1 MMVVVQ
7 TQYME
12 NYGYSSGTEFWKPKG
27 GYEYKITNVPED
39 ADQTKIFKAAI
50 RLIEYTNPMSREYV
64 VGTVTEPDNYLSRF
78 ERDQLEFDG
87 RIDFPEKV
95 IPYEDLPYLLMAKD
109 RDENKMLEEIE

>member
-1 MMVVVQ
+1 MMVVIQ

-12 NYGYSSGTEFWKPKG
+12 NYGYSSGTEFWKAKG
-27 GYEYKITNVPED
+27 SYEYKVTNVPEGTD
-39 ADQTKIFKAAI
+39 LKKIFKAAM

-64 VGTVTEPDNYLSRF
+64 VGIVTASDNYLSRF

-95 IPYEDLPYLLMAKD
+95 IPFDDIPYLLMAKD